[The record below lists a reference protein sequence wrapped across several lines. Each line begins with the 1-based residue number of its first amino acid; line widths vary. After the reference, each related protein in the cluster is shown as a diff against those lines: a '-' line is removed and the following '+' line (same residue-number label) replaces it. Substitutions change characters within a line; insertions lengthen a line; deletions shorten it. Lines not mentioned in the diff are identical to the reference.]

1 MHTDTLTIRTA
12 TPHDAYRL
20 AWFGATTFMAA
31 YAGLVPDDALFD
43 YVAGDFSTNSVSSV
57 IADPGTTIYIAETQD
72 DLAGYA
78 LVRSS
83 RPPAFVPGS
92 NPLELGRLYVDANRK
107 RQGIGSRLVAAA
119 SDDATQAGFDALW
132 LTVWER
138 NPTAIAAY
146 CRWGFKEYGSRRFE
160 FSGQVHRDLVM
171 AKVLS

>member
-12 TPHDAYRL
+12 MPDDAYRL

-43 YVAGDFSTNSVSSV
+43 YVAGAFSTHSVSRV
-57 IADPGTTIYIAETQD
+57 IAEAGTTIYVAESQG

-78 LVRSS
+78 LVRSGL
-83 RPPAFVPGS
+83 PPAFVPGS
-92 NPLELGRLYVDANRK
+92 NPVELGRLYVDANRK
-107 RQGIGSRLVAAA
+107 RQGIGSRLMTAVSEDAAV
-119 SDDATQAGFDALW
+119 AGFDAMW

-146 CRWGFKEYGSRRFE
+146 CQWGFNQYGSRRFE
-160 FSGQVHRDLVM
+160 FAGQVHTDVVM
-171 AKVLS
+171 AKVLT